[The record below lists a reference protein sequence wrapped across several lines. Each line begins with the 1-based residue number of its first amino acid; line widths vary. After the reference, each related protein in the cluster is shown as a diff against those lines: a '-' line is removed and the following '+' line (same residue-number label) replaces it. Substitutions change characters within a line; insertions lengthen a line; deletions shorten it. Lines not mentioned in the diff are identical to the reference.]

1 MAENSSKLVYVSAQF
16 LRQRFRDLRI
26 LERFFSGELDL
37 VINRS
42 SLAHPARGQPPGT
55 LTQRVIYLQGQRQMA
70 VCHRYLRPDG
80 TLGASGLPD
89 PKWLRDGDRILMI
102 ESS

>member
-1 MAENSSKLVYVSAQF
+1 MTENSLELVYVSAQI

-26 LERFFSGELDL
+26 HERFASGEFDL
-37 VINRS
+37 VVHRS
-42 SLAHPARGQPPGT
+42 SVAPASRRQPPGT
-55 LTQRVIYLQGQRQMA
+55 LTQRIIYLQGQTQIA
-70 VCHRYLRPDG
+70 VCHRYLRPNG

-89 PKWLRDGDRILMI
+89 PKWLRDGNRILMI